1 MVGAWKSELVKVMG
15 MEWDVAEDEALAEVW
30 ELDEEVQLGWEVLGW
45 EKVEGVVWVAVEG
58 EALGVVQD
66 GE

>member
-45 EKVEGVVWVAVEG
+45 E
-58 EALGVVQD
+58 
-66 GE
+66 